1 MLWLLCLVV
10 EASLTGLNDIVA
22 SSGGFSS
29 LIPLLYPISHLL
41 FLRNFQYF
49 CRKPTPR
56 VEGLPARYFEG
67 PTSSGNVDRIRITSC
82 LSETTP
88 ILKPG
93 LAMTT
98 SDFI

>member
-10 EASLTGLNDIVA
+10 EASLTGLDDIVA

-49 CRKPTPR
+49 AANPPVGLRGFLPVVLRDLLP
-56 VEGLPARYFEG
+56 VEMLTA
-67 PTSSGNVDRIRITSC
+67 S
-82 LSETTP
+82 
-88 ILKPG
+88 
-93 LAMTT
+93 A
-98 SDFI
+98 